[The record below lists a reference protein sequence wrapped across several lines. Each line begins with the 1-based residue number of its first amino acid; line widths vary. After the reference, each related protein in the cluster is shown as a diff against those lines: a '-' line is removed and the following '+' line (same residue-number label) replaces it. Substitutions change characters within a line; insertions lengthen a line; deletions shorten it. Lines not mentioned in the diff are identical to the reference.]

1 MSDTAE
7 PREPGAD
14 ADFSALPPANLP
26 VDPSLARRAV
36 RRGIARYCAERRQRI
51 DPFVR
56 RTFGLRGALGLHRHA
71 VGWDLL
77 RAPANLL
84 LAVPVL
90 AARGGARVARR
101 RGLEGLAGRLERHP
115 SFLRTAVARELEWRL
130 FADFLELP
138 YAQHDPAQGP
148 DGGPGEGRRSDRDAL
163 ALAILA
169 DPDLAAALDALLKAI
184 GRKADDPEFRA
195 WLTESLR
202 TYVDSRAAAAEL
214 TNALLSAGVGA
225 LVAKQWTPGAL
236 TLGPVLANLVAQ
248 QMAIASFPLGAW
260 AGGLWYGLFP
270 AAAPAVATA
279 SAVGGVL
286 VLGAAATAFSGL
298 VADPLQARLGL
309 HQRRLRRFVDAL
321 EQRLAEEEGRFALRD
336 HYLARLFDLID
347 LIGAAARFAR

>member
-1 MSDTAE
+1 MSDPAAGPGPEAPVDFAAE
-7 PREPGAD
+7 PPPG
-14 ADFSALPPANLP
+14 LP

-36 RRGIARYCAERRQRI
+36 RRGIERYCAERRERI
-51 DPFVR
+51 DGFVADN
-56 RTFGLRGALGLHRHA
+56 FGLRGSLALHRHA

-90 AARGGARVARR
+90 AARTGAKAARR
-101 RGLEGLAGRLERHP
+101 GGMERLAGRLERHP
-115 SFLRTAVARELEWRL
+115 GFLRTAVAQELEWRL
-130 FADFLELP
+130 FAQFLELP
-138 YAQHDPAQGP
+138 YARP
-148 DGGPGEGRRSDRDAL
+148 DRRCDADAL
-163 ALAILA
+163 ARAILA
-169 DPDLAAALDALLKAI
+169 DAELAAALQAMLQSI
-184 GRKADDPEFRA
+184 GRKADDPLFRA
-195 WLTESLR
+195 WLTDSLQ

-214 TNALLSAGVGA
+214 TSALLSVGVGA

-286 VLGAAATAFSGL
+286 VLGAAATAFSGV

-321 EQRLAEEEGRFALRD
+321 ESRLLEERGDFALRD

>member
-1 MSDTAE
+1 MSPLPTDPGADPAPDRGPVAFTAE
-7 PREPGAD
+7 P
-14 ADFSALPPANLP
+14 PAGLP

-36 RRGIARYCAERRQRI
+36 RRGIERYCAERRERI
-51 DPFVR
+51 DGFVAR
-56 RTFGLRGALGLHRHA
+56 NFGLRGSLALHRHA

-90 AARGGARVARR
+90 AARTGARAARR
-101 RGLEGLAGRLERHP
+101 GGLGGLAGRLERHP
-115 SFLRTAVARELEWRL
+115 SFLRTAVAQELEWRL
-130 FADFLELP
+130 FAEFLELP
-138 YAQHDPAQGP
+138 YARP
-148 DGGPGEGRRSDRDAL
+148 DRRSETDAL
-163 ALAILA
+163 ARAILA
-169 DPDLAAALDALLKAI
+169 DAELAAALQAMLRSI
-184 GRKADDPEFRA
+184 GRRADDPQFRA
-195 WLTESLR
+195 WLTDSLQ

-214 TNALLSAGVGA
+214 TNALLSVGVGA
-225 LVAKQWTPGAL
+225 LLAKQWTPGAL
-236 TLGPVLANLVAQ
+236 TLGPVLANMVAQ

-270 AAAPAVATA
+270 AAAAPAAVATA

-286 VLGAAATAFSGL
+286 VLGAAATAFSGV
-298 VADPLQARLGL
+298 VADPLQARFGL

-321 EQRLAEEEGRFALRD
+321 ESRLLEERGDFALRD